1 MILEDKINEFIVFV
15 IENYKVTY
23 NMNGKEVYDLFVKY
37 GVFDYLE
44 KSYDMLHT
52 KGKDYIIN
60 EVHSYI
66 ENK

>member
-1 MILEDKINEFIVFV
+1 MTLEDKINEFVVFV

-52 KGKDYIIN
+52 QGKDYIIN